1 MVEDLLGSIVIHTV
15 KMVAMLTGKLVV
27 EVVLVA
33 HQTTQQW
40 LIILKAEML
49 ALLRMK
55 RDMVVQVSQALSRE
69 LLLTMEQ
76 GVVVVWMEAKSDQ
89 TLGRL

>member
-1 MVEDLLGSIVIHTV
+1 
-15 KMVAMLTGKLVV
+15 MLSGKLVV

-55 RDMVVQVSQALSRE
+55 RDMAVQVSQALSRE
-69 LLLTMEQ
+69 LLLTMAQ
-76 GVVVVWMEAKSDQ
+76 GVVVVWMGVKSDQ